1 MNKET
6 LINAGLDY
14 EDGVRRCA
22 GSVDLYE
29 KLLMMF
35 LDDTNYAEAKDLFGK
50 GSYDEAYSHVHEIKG
65 MSGNLSIGELYQAS
79 SRAVEVLRA
88 KNWDALPAAFEE
100 LERAYE
106 SSTAAIRNAS
116 AGTSDCEG

>member
-1 MNKET
+1 MDKEI
-6 LINAGLDY
+6 LIKAGLDY

-29 KLLMMF
+29 KLLTMF
-35 LDDTNYAEAKDLFGK
+35 LDDANFSEAKELFDK
-50 GSYDEAYSHVHEIKG
+50 GAYGDMYSHVHEIKG

-79 SRAVEVLRA
+79 SHAVDVLRA
-88 KNWDALPAAFEE
+88 QDWNALPAAFEE

-106 SSTAAIRNAS
+106 SSTAAIREA
-116 AGTSDCEG
+116 AGSPDCEG